1 MLVEEEIRN
10 NEALSWGS
18 TLHALDFITGSCQH
32 GTWWPEISN
41 SSPLVVCWGRRAD
54 PLDHRHQ
61 SPATISHQQP
71 CLLTTECCEKIIIFC
86 LCHDVKKLEKHHG
99 PRYLGI
105 VWVRL
110 CPRSSYPTPI
120 SPLSPM
126 SSPKCVIIFTEI
138 WDETVELI
146 GTLNKYLLSEWINVH
161 FRHFCVPQY
170 TYIFFWGT
178 VSISK
183 GRVS

>member
-1 MLVEEEIRN
+1 MGHDGLRYPTPH
-10 NEALSWGS
+10 L
-18 TLHALDFITGSCQH
+18 
-32 GTWWPEISN
+32 WWFAEVGGQI
-41 SSPLVVCWGRRAD
+41 LWTIV
-54 PLDHRHQ
+54 
-61 SPATISHQQP
+61 ISHQQP
-71 CLLTTECCEKIIIFC
+71 SVTSSLVCSPQSAVRRLSFFC

-105 VWVRL
+105 PVWVRL
-110 CPRSSYPTPI
+110 CPRSSYTTPI

-138 WDETVELI
+138 WDETVEII

-161 FRHFCVPQY
+161 FRHFCVPPY
-170 TYIFFWGT
+170 TCIFFWGT